1 MGALFSG
8 SLHLN
13 WPGCRPNFRLWA
25 DITIINLLNALD
37 IKPFLSF
44 SGDFITPKRRVLEW
58 IFICTNSMILSLWW
72 GWCAPRNL
80 ILTRPSTLG
89 GGKHELTSWQVNM
102 WIHCPR
108 YRRWY
113 DPNAGSTQEWQV
125 YTFCGYDVTGQG
137 QIAIEIEKHFL
148 CSMLKTAQQGVT
160 STFIPSKQRRP

>member
-1 MGALFSG
+1 MQIFRVKSEKIYTGQKKFTRAPLVVLVTNIRYDPSCPFQVIS
-8 SLHLN
+8 SRLN
-13 WPGCRPNFRLWA
+13 KGCWSE
-25 DITIINLLNALD
+25 
-37 IKPFLSF
+37 FLSAPKSIF
-44 SGDFITPKRRVLEW
+44 S
-58 IFICTNSMILSLWW
+58 
-72 GWCAPRNL
+72 

-125 YTFCGYDVTGQG
+125 YTFCGYDVTGER
-137 QIAIEIEKHFL
+137 QIAIEIEKQFL